1 MGLETGRMTA
11 VGKTAAEA
19 AGGRPR
25 RPRRRW
31 RIKPGSVIVLVLLLV
46 FALVTLVPL
55 YWMVVSSFK
64 PQREIFSLT
73 TTWFPANPT
82 VDNYVGLFQETN
94 FGRWMFNS
102 IAVTALSTLLGIF
115 LASMAGF
122 AFAKYEFKGKRLL
135 FWLALGSVSIPQI
148 VTIIP
153 IFSWFSRMGLTDT
166 YFVLAVP
173 PAINVFA
180 VFLLRQ
186 YIAGLPDEMLESAR
200 IDGITE
206 WGLYW
211 RIVVP
216 LIRPGMGA
224 AAIFLW
230 VGTWSAYLWPLIMV
244 QSNEMFTLP
253 LGLATMY
260 ANPWDLD
267 YGRLMAGAV
276 MSTLPITIAFLVM
289 QDQFIAGL
297 TQGAVKG

>member
-1 MGLETGRMTA
+1 MDTGLPPKATRGTTVTPRPA
-11 VGKTAAEA
+11 RK
-19 AGGRPR
+19 RPR
-25 RPRRRW
+25 F
-31 RIKPGSVIVLVLLLV
+31 KPGQVIVLMLLLL
-46 FALVTLVPL
+46 FAAITLAPL
-55 YWMVVSSFK
+55 YWMVVSSLK
-64 PQREIFSLT
+64 PQSEIFSLN
-73 TTWFPANPT
+73 TTWLPEQPT
-82 VDNYVGLFQETN
+82 LGNYVGLFQETN
-94 FGRWMFNS
+94 FGRWLFNS
-102 IAVTALSTLLGIF
+102 ILVTALSTLLGIF

-122 AFAKYEFKGKRLL
+122 SFAKYEFRAKRLL
-135 FWLALGSVSIPQI
+135 FWIALGSVSIPQI

-153 IFSWFSRMGLTDT
+153 IFNWFSRMGLTDT

-186 YIAGLPDEMLESAR
+186 YISSLPDEILETAR
-200 IDGITE
+200 IDGISE

-230 VGTWSAYLWPLIMV
+230 VGTWSAYLWPLVMV

-267 YGRLMAGAV
+267 YGKLMAGAV
-276 MSTLPITIAFLVM
+276 VSTLPITVAFLIM
-289 QDQFIAGL
+289 QEQFIAGL

>member
-1 MGLETGRMTA
+1 MEQQQA
-11 VGKTAAEA
+11 
-19 AGGRPR
+19 
-25 RPRRRW
+25 RPRRR
-31 RIKPGSVIVLVLLLV
+31 RSVASWTLLIVLVV
-46 FALVTLVPL
+46 AAVVALVPL
-55 YWMVVSSFK
+55 YWMVISSLK
-64 PQREIFSLT
+64 PQREIFSLDIG
-73 TTWFPANPT
+73 WIPKNPT
-82 VDNYVGLFQETN
+82 LDNYTGLFTKTK
-94 FGRWMFNS
+94 FGLWLFNS
-102 IAVTALSTLLGIF
+102 ILVTTIATLLGIF
-115 LASMAGF
+115 LSSLAGF
-122 AFAKYEFKGKRLL
+122 AFAKYEFKGKQLL
-135 FWLALGSVSIPQI
+135 FWITLGSVSIPQI

-153 IFSWFSRMGLTDT
+153 IFNWFSRLGLTDT

-173 PAINVFA
+173 PAINAFA

-186 YIAGLPDEMLESAR
+186 YIGGLPNDMFESAR

-206 WGLYW
+206 WGLYH
-211 RIVVP
+211 RIVLP

-230 VGTWSAYLWPLIMV
+230 VGTWGAYLWPLIMV

-276 MSTLPITIAFLVM
+276 VATLPITIAFLIM
-289 QDQFIAGL
+289 QEQFIAGL

>member
-1 MGLETGRMTA
+1 MTSQSQVTAQVDAVKNRARGRRTSRRC
-11 VGKTAAEA
+11 
-19 AGGRPR
+19 RPR
-25 RPRRRW
+25 S
-31 RIKPGSVIVLVLLLV
+31 IIVLALLV
-46 FALVTLVPL
+46 LFAVITLVPL

-73 TTWFPANPT
+73 TTWWPKQPT
-82 VDNYVGLFQETN
+82 LDNYVGLFQATN
-94 FGRWMFNS
+94 FGRWLANS
-102 IAVTALSTLLGIF
+102 IFVTAAATLLGIF
-115 LASMAGF
+115 LSSMAGF
-122 AFAKYEFKGKRLL
+122 AFAKYEFRAKRLL

-153 IFSWFSRMGLTDT
+153 IFNWFSRIGLTDT

-200 IDGITE
+200 MDGITE

-276 MSTLPITIAFLVM
+276 MSTLPITVAFLIM
-289 QDQFIAGL
+289 QEQFIAGL

>member
-1 MGLETGRMTA
+1 MAVTA
-11 VGKTAAEA
+11 I
-19 AGGRPR
+19 GRPDEPGQVPGSSTR
-25 RPRRRW
+25 KRRRC
-31 RIKPGSVIVLVLLLV
+31 IKPGSLIVLALLLL
-46 FALVTLVPL
+46 FAFLTLLPL
-55 YWMVVSSFK
+55 YWMVVSSLK
-64 PQREIFSLT
+64 PQSEIFSLT
-73 TTWFPANPT
+73 TTWVPKTPT
-82 VDNYVGLFQETN
+82 LKNYTGLFQATN
-94 FGRWMFNS
+94 FGRWLFNS
-102 IAVTALSTLLGIF
+102 IFVTGLSTVLGIL

-122 AFAKYEFKGKRLL
+122 AFAKYEFRGKQAL
-135 FWLALGSVSIPQI
+135 FWIALGSVSIPQI

-153 IFSWFSRMGLTDT
+153 IFNWFSRMGLTDT

-186 YIAGLPDEMLESAR
+186 YISGLPDEMLESAR

-211 RIVVP
+211 RIVLP
-216 LIRPGMGA
+216 LVRPGMGA

-244 QSNEMFTLP
+244 QSNQMFTLP

-276 MSTLPITIAFLVM
+276 VSTLPITVAFLIM
-289 QDQFIAGL
+289 QEQFIAGL

>member
-1 MGLETGRMTA
+1 MATRPPATSA
-11 VGKTAAEA
+11 
-19 AGGRPR
+19 PR
-25 RPRRRW
+25 RTSRPSVGRLRRFLR
-31 RIKPGSVIVLVLLLV
+31 PGPIIVLALLIL
-46 FALVTLVPL
+46 FAVMTLVPL

-73 TTWFPANPT
+73 TTWWPKQPT
-82 VDNYVGLFQETN
+82 LANYVGLFEETN
-94 FGRWMFNS
+94 FGRWLFNS
-102 IAVTALSTLLGIF
+102 VLVTAVSTVLGIF
-115 LASMAGF
+115 LSSMAGF
-122 AFAKYEFKGKRLL
+122 AFAKYEFRAKRLL
-135 FWLALGSVSIPQI
+135 FWTALGSVSIPQI

-153 IFSWFSRMGLTDT
+153 IFNWFSRMGLTDT

-186 YIAGLPDEMLESAR
+186 YIASLPDEMLESAR
-200 IDGITE
+200 MDGITE

-276 MSTLPITIAFLVM
+276 VSTLPITVAFLIM
-289 QDQFIAGL
+289 QEQFIAGL

>member
-1 MGLETGRMTA
+1 MGLRTNTASTSEAPTAHPRGTGR
-11 VGKTAAEA
+11 
-19 AGGRPR
+19 R
-25 RPRRRW
+25 RP
-31 RIKPGSVIVLVLLLV
+31 IKPGNVVVIVLLVL
-46 FALVTLVPL
+46 FAIITLVPL

-64 PQREIFSLT
+64 HQSEIFSLS
-73 TTWFPANPT
+73 TTWFPEQPT
-82 VDNYVGLFQETN
+82 VDNYTGLFQETN
-94 FGRWMFNS
+94 FGRWLFNS
-102 IAVTALSTLLGIF
+102 IFVTAIATVLGIF

-122 AFAKYEFKGKRLL
+122 AFAKYEFRAKRLL

-153 IFSWFSRMGLTDT
+153 IFSWFSRIGLTDT

-186 YIAGLPDEMLESAR
+186 YITGLPDEMLESAR

-276 MSTLPITIAFLVM
+276 MSTLPITVAFLVM
-289 QDQFIAGL
+289 QEQFIAGL

>member
-1 MGLETGRMTA
+1 MVARTPVTN
-11 VGKTAAEA
+11 
-19 AGGRPR
+19 GRPPANQRPANSFR
-25 RPRRRW
+25 RLLR
-31 RIKPGSVIVLVLLLV
+31 PGPIIVLSLLIL
-46 FALVTLVPL
+46 FAVITLVPL

-73 TTWFPANPT
+73 TTWWPERPT
-82 VDNYVGLFQETN
+82 LDNYVGLFEATN
-94 FGRWMFNS
+94 FGRWLFNS
-102 IAVTALSTLLGIF
+102 VLVTALSTLLGIF
-115 LASMAGF
+115 LSSMAGF
-122 AFAKYEFKGKRLL
+122 AFAKYEFRAKRLL
-135 FWLALGSVSIPQI
+135 FWVALGSVSIPQI

-153 IFSWFSRMGLTDT
+153 IFNWFSRIGLTDT

-186 YIAGLPDEMLESAR
+186 YIASLPDEMLESAR

-276 MSTLPITIAFLVM
+276 VSTLPITVAFLIM
-289 QDQFIAGL
+289 QEQFIAGL